1 MLEGT
6 ALEIWNDFDV
16 LVVSSEKGT
25 EFSEAQLE
33 EIYSVLEALPEEN
46 VALLSAITTTAASED
61 SDDSLLG
68 ADGLPVS

>member
-1 MLEGT
+1 M
-6 ALEIWNDFDV
+6 